1 MRDFIKY
8 AAASAVGTLVGLFT
22 LIALLGIGAVG
33 MVGVLLASNS
43 TESEPELDEASVLVF
58 DLSTDIMDAVPYSGA
73 GVVFEEAFY
82 GGSYEAISLYS
93 AISAI
98 EAAAADEDITGIF
111 LTGNT
116 FEGFATLKEIRDA
129 LVAFKET
136 SGKPIIAYETGWGE
150 RDYYLTSVADKVYLN
165 PAGLMELNGFRAE
178 IQFLAGALEK
188 YGVGVQVLR
197 VGRYKSAV
205 EPFIRESS
213 SPEEKQQTEA
223 LLTDLWQD
231 FLTTASANR
240 ELTPEALQTIA
251 DGGGLLMA
259 ADAKAAGLVD
269 EVAFFDEV
277 REELRSL
284 GDESEGDGDE
294 TEPDTEAEPE
304 TNDDT
309 VAEAD
314 DTGTEDTGTE
324 DTDSEAAE
332 FDEDDVDTEDDFDP
346 DEADSFPSVTL
357 QAYSRMTAAESG
369 GFFQDDTVAVVYAEG
384 EIVSGEGVSPGLITS
399 EGLVKT
405 LRSVRRDNDVDAVVL
420 RVNSPGG
427 SALASE
433 VIAREVS
440 LLAEK
445 KPLVISM
452 GDYAASGGYM
462 IAAPGSK
469 IFASPSTIT
478 GSIGVYGLLLNFQ
491 EIANRNGITW
501 DVMKTAKFADIG
513 TVSRPQSEEEL
524 QIQQDF
530 VNDLYDRFIGLVA
543 DARKVDKADI
553 NEVAQGRVWSGSDA
567 LAVDLVDEIG
577 GLNDAIAAAA
587 EAAELEDWQ
596 VQEFP
601 RPQSLEEQ
609 IIESLFGSGVVSR
622 LPWAK
627 DPVSEELLKLRE
639 DLSILNT
646 HVNAVGVIER

>member
-1 MRDFIKY
+1 MRDFLKY

-22 LIALLGIGAVG
+22 LVALLGLGAMG
-33 MVGVLLASNS
+33 MVGLILASSSN
-43 TESEPELDEASVLVF
+43 ESEPELDEASVLVF

-98 EAAAADEDITGIF
+98 EAAAEDEDITGIF

-129 LVAFKET
+129 LLDFKET

-150 RDYYLTSVADKVYLN
+150 RDYYLTSVADKIYLN

-231 FLTTASANR
+231 FLQTASTNR
-240 ELTPEALQTIA
+240 DLTPQALQTIA

-259 ADAKAAGLVD
+259 EEAKAAGLID

-277 REELRSL
+277 LRELRGL
-284 GDESEGDGDE
+284 GDESADE
-294 TEPDTEAEPE
+294 DVETDAEAQDTESASDSNSDVVEDEVDVAEV
-304 TNDDT
+304 DDT
-309 VAEAD
+309 
-314 DTGTEDTGTE
+314 
-324 DTDSEAAE
+324 
-332 FDEDDVDTEDDFDP
+332 DVEDFD
-346 DEADSFPSVTL
+346 DDSFPNVTL
-357 QAYSRMTAAESG
+357 QAYSRMAAADDG

-384 EIVSGEGVSPGLITS
+384 EIVSGEGVSPGLVTS
-399 EGLVKT
+399 EGLAKT
-405 LRSVRRDNDVDAVVL
+405 LRQVRRDNDVSAVVL

-433 VIAREVS
+433 IIAREVS
-440 LLAEK
+440 LLAEE

-452 GDYAASGGYM
+452 GDFAASGGYM

-501 DVMKTAKFADIG
+501 DVMKTAKFADID

-543 DARKVDKADI
+543 DAREVDKAAI

-567 LAVDLVDEIG
+567 LEVDLVDEMG
-577 GLNDAIAAAA
+577 GLNDASAAAA

-627 DPVSEELLKLRE
+627 DPVSEELLKLRD
-639 DLSILNT
+639 DLSTLGALNDP
-646 HVNAVGVIER
+646 NGVYMRLPFTTEIE

>member
-1 MRDFIKY
+1 MRDFLKY

-22 LIALLGIGAVG
+22 LVALLGLGAMG
-33 MVGVLLASNS
+33 MVGLILASSSN
-43 TESEPELDEASVLVF
+43 ESEPELDEASVLVF

-98 EAAAADEDITGIF
+98 EAAAEDEDITGIF

-129 LVAFKET
+129 LLDFKET

-150 RDYYLTSVADKVYLN
+150 RDYYLTSVADKIYLN

-231 FLTTASANR
+231 FLQTASTIRA
-240 ELTPEALQTIA
+240 LTPPALQTIA

-259 ADAKAAGLVD
+259 EEAKAAGLID

-277 REELRSL
+277 LRELRGL
-284 GDESEGDGDE
+284 GDESADE
-294 TEPDTEAEPE
+294 DVETDAEAQDTESASDSNSDVVEDEVDVAEV
-304 TNDDT
+304 DDT
-309 VAEAD
+309 
-314 DTGTEDTGTE
+314 
-324 DTDSEAAE
+324 
-332 FDEDDVDTEDDFDP
+332 DVEDFD
-346 DEADSFPSVTL
+346 DDSFPNVTL
-357 QAYSRMTAAESG
+357 QAYSRMAAADDG

-384 EIVSGEGVSPGLITS
+384 EIVSGEGVSPGLVTS
-399 EGLVKT
+399 EGLAKT
-405 LRSVRRDNDVDAVVL
+405 LRQVRRDNDVSAVVL

-433 VIAREVS
+433 IIAREVS
-440 LLAEK
+440 LLAEE

-452 GDYAASGGYM
+452 GDFAASGGYM

-501 DVMKTAKFADIG
+501 DVMKTAKFADID

-543 DARKVDKADI
+543 DAREVDKAAI

-567 LAVDLVDEIG
+567 LEVDLVDEMG

-627 DPVSEELLKLRE
+627 DPVSEELLKLRD
-639 DLSILNT
+639 DLSTLGALNDP
-646 HVNAVGVIER
+646 NGVYMRLPFTTEIE

>member
-22 LIALLGIGAVG
+22 LVALVGIGAVG
-33 MVGVLLASNS
+33 MVGVLLASS
-43 TESEPELDEASVLVF
+43 SSESEPELDEASVLVF

-82 GGSYEAISLYS
+82 GDSYEAVSLYS

-98 EAAAADEDITGIF
+98 EAAADDENITGIF

-129 LVAFKET
+129 LVSFKET

-150 RDYYLTSVADKVYLN
+150 RDYYLTSVADKIYLN

-231 FLTTASANR
+231 FLQTASADR
-240 ELTPEALQTIA
+240 DLTPQALQSVA
-251 DGGGLLMA
+251 DGGGLLLA
-259 ADAKAAGLVD
+259 EEAKAAGLVD
-269 EVAFFDEV
+269 GVTFFDEV
-277 REELRSL
+277 RQELRRLGEEESGEEEP
-284 GDESEGDGDE
+284 GDEESSDE
-294 TEPDTEAEPE
+294 ESSDEASGNEE
-304 TNDDT
+304 S
-309 VAEAD
+309 
-314 DTGTEDTGTE
+314 G
-324 DTDSEAAE
+324 
-332 FDEDDVDTEDDFDP
+332 
-346 DEADSFPSVTL
+346 DEADAAATADKEDESADDSFPNVTL
-357 QAYSRMTAAESG
+357 QTYSRIVNEEASG
-369 GFFQDDTVAVVYAEG
+369 SFFEDDTVAVVYAEG
-384 EIVSGEGVSPGLITS
+384 EIVSGEGVSPGLVTAD
-399 EGLVKT
+399 GLVKT
-405 LRSVRRDNDVDAVVL
+405 LRRVRRNDDVAAVVL

-433 VIAREVS
+433 IIAREVD
-440 LLAEK
+440 LLAQK

-501 DVMKTAKFADIG
+501 DVMKTAKFADID
-513 TVSRPQSEEEL
+513 TISRPQSEEEL

-543 DARKVDKADI
+543 EARGTDKAKI
-553 NEVAQGRVWSGSDA
+553 NEVAQGRVWSGVDA
-567 LAVDLVDEIG
+567 KQVDLVDEIG
-577 GLNDAIAAAA
+577 GLSDAISAAA

-627 DPVSEELLKLRE
+627 DPVSQELLKLRE

-646 HVNAVGVIER
+646 LNDPNGVYMRLPFTTEIE

>member
-1 MRDFIKY
+1 MRDFLKY

-22 LIALLGIGAVG
+22 LVALLGLGAMG
-33 MVGVLLASNS
+33 MVGLILASSSN
-43 TESEPELDEASVLVF
+43 ESEPELDEASVLVF

-98 EAAAADEDITGIF
+98 EAAAEDEDITGIF

-129 LVAFKET
+129 LLDFKET

-150 RDYYLTSVADKVYLN
+150 RDYYLTSVADKIYLN

-231 FLTTASANR
+231 FLQTASTNR
-240 ELTPEALQTIA
+240 DLTPQALQTIA

-259 ADAKAAGLVD
+259 EEAKAAGLID

-277 REELRSL
+277 LRELRGL
-284 GDESEGDGDE
+284 GDESADE
-294 TEPDTEAEPE
+294 DVETDAEAQDTESASDSNSDVVEDEVDVAEV
-304 TNDDT
+304 DDT
-309 VAEAD
+309 
-314 DTGTEDTGTE
+314 
-324 DTDSEAAE
+324 
-332 FDEDDVDTEDDFDP
+332 DVEDFD
-346 DEADSFPSVTL
+346 DDSFPNVTL
-357 QAYSRMTAAESG
+357 QAYSRMAAADDG

-384 EIVSGEGVSPGLITS
+384 EIVSGEGVSPGLVTS
-399 EGLVKT
+399 EGLAKT
-405 LRSVRRDNDVDAVVL
+405 LRQVRRDNDVSAVVL

-433 VIAREVS
+433 IIAREVS
-440 LLAEK
+440 LLAEE

-452 GDYAASGGYM
+452 GDFAASGGYM

-501 DVMKTAKFADIG
+501 DVMKTAKFADID

-543 DARKVDKADI
+543 DAREVDKAAI

-567 LAVDLVDEIG
+567 LEVDLVDEMG

-627 DPVSEELLKLRE
+627 DPVSEELLKLRD
-639 DLSILNT
+639 DLSTLGALNDP
-646 HVNAVGVIER
+646 NGVYMRLPFTTEIE